1 MRLNFQR
8 LLKTLAIF
16 TKRTEKSCNRIDDF
30 SLRRPFWAT
39 LNWSFQIGLCSMVLT
54 FCAATLGIAAETN
67 QSDAAQLLLSRGD
80 ELMGRR
86 EYDEAIAQY
95 TKAIEL
101 RPDFAEAYNN
111 RGYAVYSKYD
121 GSDPLADLNRAIELR
136 PNFAHAY
143 NTRGCIYMARGQAD
157 LAIADFG
164 RAIALQPDYQRAFR
178 NRANVL
184 MKKGRVREAFADF
197 KRAGINP
204 WRIAGI
210 IGSIIL
216 AFSALGVWLL
226 RSMLRRKGA
235 SGVGP
240 KE

>member
-1 MRLNFQR
+1 
-8 LLKTLAIF
+8 
-16 TKRTEKSCNRIDDF
+16 
-30 SLRRPFWAT
+30 
-39 LNWSFQIGLCSMVLT
+39 LNWSFQIGLCSIVLT
-54 FCAATLGIAAETN
+54 FCAATLGNTAETN
-67 QSDAAQLLLSRGD
+67 QSDAAQILLSRGD
-80 ELMGRR
+80 ELMGRG
-86 EYDEAIAQY
+86 EYNEAIAQY

-164 RAIALQPDYQRAFR
+164 RAIALQPDYSRAFR

-184 MKKGRVREAFADF
+184 MRKGRVREAFADF
-197 KRAGINP
+197 ERAGINP
-204 WRIAGI
+204 WRVVGI
-210 IGSIIL
+210 VGSILL
-216 AFSALGVWLL
+216 AFLIFGAWLL
-226 RSMLRRKGA
+226 RRILRRKGA
-235 SGVGP
+235 SGARP
-240 KE
+240 APLAAS